1 MHGRVLYRRTR
12 PIGRLDA
19 DSVNP
24 PNLITL
30 ARLLS
35 VPLTIWLILQEA
47 WLPAFGLFVLA
58 GVSDAIDGYVA
69 KRFNMRTDLGR
80 FLDPLADKALLV
92 SIYITLGM
100 KNQLPAWL
108 VILVVSRDV
117 LIIGGALLAF
127 AMGAGMK
134 IEPLLVS
141 KANTAAQIALAAAVL
156 GDRATLML
164 PAFVIASLIWI
175 VAATTV
181 LSGAS
186 YLVHWS
192 RGQSAGSAG
201 NPSP

>member
-1 MHGRVLYRRTR
+1 M
-12 PIGRLDA
+12 
-19 DSVNP
+19 NP

-35 VPLTIWLILQEA
+35 VPLTIWLILQEL
-47 WLPAFGLFVLA
+47 WLAAFGLFVLA

-100 KNQLPAWL
+100 KGQLPAWL

-164 PAFVIASLIWI
+164 PSFVVTSLIWL
-175 VAATTV
+175 VAVTTV

-192 RGQSAGSAG
+192 RGQSAGNAG
-201 NPSP
+201 SPTP

>member
-1 MHGRVLYRRTR
+1 M
-12 PIGRLDA
+12 
-19 DSVNP
+19 NP
-24 PNLITL
+24 PNAITL

-47 WLPAFGLFVLA
+47 WSVAFGLFVLA
-58 GVSDAIDGYVA
+58 GVSDAVDGFIA

-92 SIYITLGM
+92 SIYVALGM
-100 KNQLPAWL
+100 KGQIPAWL

-134 IEPLLVS
+134 IEPLPVS
-141 KANTAAQIALAAAVL
+141 KVNTVAQIALAAVVL
-156 GDRATLML
+156 GNLSLVML
-164 PAFVIASLIWI
+164 PATLVTVLVWL
-175 VAATTV
+175 VGATTV

-186 YLVHWS
+186 YLIHWS
-192 RGQSAGSAG
+192 RGQSSG
-201 NPSP
+201 NGGAAA